1 MDHIKTFRKING
13 VDPGYHESVIHPANG
28 EGRVGARGINKSYT
42 REQVFDLAH
51 RMNPKPNIIIK
62 AGPNAK
68 WYFKI
73 VPIQSLVAEI
83 QKQSWRDT
91 SRCVMYVLEWE

>member
-1 MDHIKTFRKING
+1 MDHIRTFRKING
-13 VDPGYHESVIHPANG
+13 VDAGYHESNIHPANG
-28 EGRVGARGINKSYT
+28 EGRVGARGIDKNYT
-42 REQVFDLAH
+42 REQIFELAH
-51 RMNPKPNIIIK
+51 KMNPRPNIIIK

-73 VPIQSLVAEI
+73 VPIQFLVAEI

-91 SRCVMYVLEWE
+91 SRCVMYVLEWD